1 MVTHIIELSDCISLL
16 SREQVRR
23 ELELAGVTI
32 MDEKINFFHKSIK
45 FYVNLKESDENTQE
59 SFLGKLKLSPIWPKC
74 ARLIKIVRGT
84 KTFETN
90 LIVKA

>member
-1 MVTHIIELSDCISLL
+1 MVTHIIELADCISLI
-16 SREQVRR
+16 SREEVRR
-23 ELELAGVTI
+23 ELGLAGVTI

-45 FYVNLKESDENTQE
+45 FYVNLKSSDENTQE
-59 SFLGKLKLSPIWPKC
+59 SFIGKLQASPIWHKC
-74 ARLIKIVRGT
+74 SRLVKIVRGT